1 MCESRPR
8 VDDEAWD
15 IVITNVSESVING
28 DDDGKVTVMLMTVAI
43 VRYYVLVPSRNCSH
57 SSVG

>member
-1 MCESRPR
+1 M
-8 VDDEAWD
+8 DDEAWD

-43 VRYYVLVPSRNCSH
+43 VRCHVLVLSRNCSH
-57 SSVG
+57 SSVA

>member
-1 MCESRPR
+1 M
-8 VDDEAWD
+8 DDEACD
-15 IVITNVSESVING
+15 TMITNDSESVING

-43 VRYYVLVPSRNCSH
+43 VRCYVLVPNRNCSH